1 MLDMVISFAI
11 AEKGRILHKL
21 MEIILTDVPPKLDP
35 EAVAPPK
42 VDTGQNVM
50 QFPKIRISQHVQ
62 NRKRYICKFNWKQ
75 DKKKN
80 IAGEFQYGR

>member
-42 VDTGQNVM
+42 VDTG
-50 QFPKIRISQHVQ
+50 
-62 NRKRYICKFNWKQ
+62 
-75 DKKKN
+75 
-80 IAGEFQYGR
+80 